1 MNTKTATPSSHAMRM
16 QMDPPSDT
24 LRPVSGPTSRTTYD
38 DGSEWRKA
46 NAQRSKER
54 EQINTPWPNVSTQ
67 KEAA

>member
-16 QMDPPSDT
+16 QMDPPSET
-24 LRPVSGPTSRTTYD
+24 LRPVSGPTQRTSGCVYD

-54 EQINTPWPNVSTQ
+54 EQINSPWPN
-67 KEAA
+67 AA